1 MTEPTT
7 PEAPLN
13 LQKRLADQASAPG
26 NGVPADPLVDLA
38 LVDVTVEAGLELQA
52 RSQWSYARTR
62 FLRHRQRPRD

>member
-13 LQKRLADQASAPG
+13 LQKRLADKASAPG

-38 LVDVTVEAGLELQA
+38 LVDVTVEAGLRVAGPQPVVVRA
-52 RSQWSYARTR
+52 HSASCATGSR
-62 FLRHRQRPRD
+62 